1 MQLRGVLMD
10 GLVRS
15 LRSRR
20 GNYAELTDAELIIA
34 CQQRDEEALNHL
46 LERHKQTIISMVY
59 HVAPD
64 WLDPA
69 DLVQEANIRVW
80 RSIQHLRNPDCF
92 KSWLRKIVT
101 NLFYDE
107 LRKRPRD
114 GQILSIDEPI
124 TSDNGNEV
132 ATREIVDAS
141 AQPEDTILADEL
153 ADHVATALSS
163 LPGQFRT
170 AAVLRDVEGLS
181 YEEIAQLT
189 QTEIGTVKSR
199 ISRARLKIQ
208 KRLSSYLRDVA

>member
-1 MQLRGVLMD
+1 MTGPC
-10 GLVRS
+10 RS
-15 LRSRR
+15 LRSRL
-20 GNYAELTDAELIIA
+20 GSYTAMSDADLIVA
-34 CQQRDEEALNHL
+34 CQQRDPEALNHL
-46 LERHKQTIISMVY
+46 LDRHHQTIVSMVY

-69 DLVQEANIRVW
+69 DLVQEANIRIW
-80 RSIQHLRNPDCF
+80 RSIGNLRNPDCF

-107 LRKRPRD
+107 LRKRPKE
-114 GQILSIDEPI
+114 GQVLSIDEPI
-124 TSDNGNEV
+124 TSENGTEV
-132 ATREIVDAS
+132 ATREIADES
-141 AQPEDTILADEL
+141 AQPEDNILANEL
-153 ADHVATALSS
+153 ADAVANALST

-189 QTEIGTVKSR
+189 QSEIGTVKSR
-199 ISRARLKIQ
+199 ISRARTKIQ

>member
-1 MQLRGVLMD
+1 MADAQLIV
-10 GLVRS
+10 S
-15 LRSRR
+15 
-20 GNYAELTDAELIIA
+20 
-34 CQQRDEEALNHL
+34 CQQRDPEALNHL
-46 LERHKQTIISMVY
+46 LERHHQTIVSMVY

-64 WLDPA
+64 WLDPS
-69 DLVQEANIRVW
+69 DLVQEANIRIW
-80 RSIQHLRNPDCF
+80 RSIGNLRNPDCF

-107 LRKRPRD
+107 LRKRPKE
-114 GQILSIDEPI
+114 GQVLSIDEPI
-124 TSDNGNEV
+124 TSDNGTEV

-141 AQPEDTILADEL
+141 AQPEDDILANEL
-153 ADHVATALSS
+153 AEAVASALST

-189 QTEIGTVKSR
+189 QSEIGTVKSR
-199 ISRARLKIQ
+199 ISRARTKIQ

>member
-1 MQLRGVLMD
+1 MTGPC
-10 GLVRS
+10 RS

-20 GNYAELTDAELIIA
+20 GSYTELTDAELILA
-34 CQQRDEEALNHL
+34 CQQRDPEALNHL
-46 LERHKQTIISMVY
+46 LERHNQTIVSMVY

-69 DLVQEANIRVW
+69 DLVQEANIRIW
-80 RSIQHLRNPDCF
+80 RSIGNLRNPDCF

-107 LRKRPRD
+107 LRKRPKE

-124 TSDNGNEV
+124 TSENGTEV
-132 ATREIVDAS
+132 ATREIVDDS
-141 AQPEDTILADEL
+141 AQPEDNILANEL
-153 ADHVATALSS
+153 ADAVANAFST

-181 YEEIAQLT
+181 YEEIAHLT
-189 QTEIGTVKSR
+189 QSEIGTVKSR
-199 ISRARLKIQ
+199 ISRARTKIQ

>member
-1 MQLRGVLMD
+1 MTGPC
-10 GLVRS
+10 RS
-15 LRSRR
+15 LRSRLR
-20 GNYAELTDAELIIA
+20 SYTAMSDADLIVA
-34 CQQRDEEALNHL
+34 CQQRDPEALNHL
-46 LERHKQTIISMVY
+46 LERHHQTIVSMVY

-69 DLVQEANIRVW
+69 DLVQEANIRIW
-80 RSIQHLRNPDCF
+80 RSIGNLRNPDCF

-107 LRKRPRD
+107 LRKRPKE
-114 GQILSIDEPI
+114 GQVLSIDEPI
-124 TSDNGNEV
+124 TSENGTEV
-132 ATREIVDAS
+132 ATREIPDES
-141 AQPEDTILADEL
+141 AQPEDHILANEL
-153 ADHVATALSS
+153 ADAVASALST

-189 QTEIGTVKSR
+189 QSEIGTVKSR
-199 ISRARLKIQ
+199 ISRARTKIQ

>member
-1 MQLRGVLMD
+1 MEGPC
-10 GLVRS
+10 RS

-20 GNYAELTDAELIIA
+20 GSYSGMADAQLIVS
-34 CQQRDEEALNHL
+34 CQQRDPEALNHL
-46 LERHKQTIISMVY
+46 LERHHQTIVSMVY

-64 WLDPA
+64 WLDPS
-69 DLVQEANIRVW
+69 DLVQEANIRIW
-80 RSIQHLRNPDCF
+80 RSIGNLRNPDCF

-107 LRKRPRD
+107 LRKRPKE
-114 GQILSIDEPI
+114 GQVLSIDEPI
-124 TSDNGNEV
+124 TSDNGTEV

-141 AQPEDTILADEL
+141 AQPEDDILANEL
-153 ADHVATALSS
+153 AEAVASALST

-189 QTEIGTVKSR
+189 QSEIGTVKSR
-199 ISRARLKIQ
+199 ISRARTKIQ

>member
-1 MQLRGVLMD
+1 MEAPC
-10 GLVRS
+10 RS
-15 LRSRR
+15 LRNRR
-20 GNYAELTDAELIIA
+20 ENYTDMTDAELIVA
-34 CQQRDEEALNHL
+34 CQKRDEEALNHL
-46 LERHKQTIISMVY
+46 LERHHQTIVSMVY

-64 WLDPA
+64 WLDPS
-69 DLVQEANIRVW
+69 DLVQEANIRIW

-107 LRKRPRD
+107 LRKRPRE

-124 TSDNGNEV
+124 TSDNGCEV
-132 ATREIVDAS
+132 ATREIIDVS
-141 AQPEDTILADEL
+141 AQPEDTILANEL
-153 ADHVATALSS
+153 ADAVAHALAT

-170 AAVLRDVEGLS
+170 AAVLRDVEGLT

-189 QTEIGTVKSR
+189 HTEIGTVKSR
-199 ISRARLKIQ
+199 ISRARTKIQ

>member
-1 MQLRGVLMD
+1 MEGAC
-10 GLVRS
+10 RS

-20 GNYAELTDAELIIA
+20 GSCTEMTDAELIVA
-34 CQQRDEEALNHL
+34 CQQRDPEALNHL
-46 LERHKQTIISMVY
+46 LERHHQTIVSMVY

-69 DLVQEANIRVW
+69 DLVQEANIRIW
-80 RSIQHLRNPDCF
+80 RSIGNLRNPDCF

-107 LRKRPRD
+107 LRKRPKD
-114 GQILSIDEPI
+114 GQVLSIDEPI
-124 TSDNGNEV
+124 TSENGSEV

-141 AQPEDTILADEL
+141 AQPEDHILANEL
-153 ADHVATALSS
+153 AEVVASALST

-181 YEEIAQLT
+181 YEEIAHLT
-189 QTEIGTVKSR
+189 HSEIGTVKSR
-199 ISRARLKIQ
+199 ISRARTKIQ